1 MSLAYERNPFSPNA
15 EYAVGSPAPPAN
27 DGNTGSLWHWQ
38 TIQRRL
44 AAMRR
49 AGYRDIRVDQQQV
62 REGRIV
68 GVNRPDIQAVDPRG
82 QRVIVEVDTDPGE
95 SRRHQQVITRLDP
108 RARSIF
114 ILRDPGTGRVSRRV
128 YGRRQPAAWCLT
140 GTRRR
145 QREAEYLIQIS
156 P

>member
-1 MSLAYERNPFSPNA
+1 MSRAYELNPFSPNA

-38 TIQRRL
+38 TIQRAL

-49 AGYRDIRVDQQQV
+49 AGYRNIRVDQQQV

-108 RARSIF
+108 SARSIF

-128 YGRRQPAAWCLT
+128 VDRRPPVARRSA
-140 GTRRR
+140 GTRR
-145 QREAEYLIQIS
+145 QREAEYLMQIS